1 MRELS
6 ELALAA
12 DEILERIATLSKFLD
27 IERVKGE
34 INDLESAMSA
44 PDFWNNQETA
54 KSTGSRLHALKQTIS
69 SVDGLKKMADD
80 VAVLIE
86 FASSE
91 KQNAEYIA
99 EADALVDNILS
110 TLDRIELA
118 SYLSGKHDHC
128 NAILSIHAGAGGTES
143 CDWADMILR
152 MYTRWAERNRFTME
166 IQDIQPGE
174 EAGISSAT
182 VRIVGENAYGYA
194 KAERGVHRLVRI
206 SPFDSN
212 RRRHTSFCSVDVIA
226 EIEDDENIEIGDS
239 DLRIDTYRSSGKG
252 GQHVNKTES
261 AIRITHIPTGIVVTC
276 QNERSQ
282 HKNRE
287 SAMKN
292 LRSRLYE
299 KMEDEK
305 RSAMEKFY
313 GPKGEIGWG
322 YQIRS
327 YVFQPYQMVKDLRT
341 GTEIGNVQDVMD
353 GAIDQFIHS
362 WLKAGCPTE
371 RRTLGE

>member
-1 MRELS
+1 LEEAEKLIGRASVDLDRLELS
-6 ELALAA
+6 A
-12 DEILERIATLSKFLD
+12 
-27 IERVKGE
+27 
-34 INDLESAMSA
+34 
-44 PDFWNNQETA
+44 
-54 KSTGSRLHALKQTIS
+54 
-69 SVDGLKKMADD
+69 
-80 VAVLIE
+80 
-86 FASSE
+86 
-91 KQNAEYIA
+91 
-99 EADALVDNILS
+99 
-110 TLDRIELA
+110 
-118 SYLSGKHDHC
+118 YLCGKHDHC

-143 CDWADMILR
+143 CDWADMVLR
-152 MYTRWAERNRFTME
+152 MYLRWAERNDFNAE
-166 IQDIQPGE
+166 IQDIQSGE

-182 VRIVGENAYGYA
+182 VRIVGENAYGHA

-206 SPFDSN
+206 SPFDAN

-226 EIEDDENIEIGDS
+226 EIDDGEDVEINDG

-287 SAMKN
+287 LAMKN

-305 RSAMEKFY
+305 RSTMEKFY

-322 YQIRS
+322 NQIRS
-327 YVFQPYQMVKDLRT
+327 YVLQPYQMVKDLRT
-341 GTEIGNVQDVMD
+341 GTETGNVQEVLD
-353 GAIDQFIHS
+353 GGLDQFIHS
-362 WLKAGCPTE
+362 WLKAGCPIARMTSRE
-371 RRTLGE
+371 